1 MMAAKAVRIGWRER
15 FARWALRRH
24 GSDTRTVLGQHN
36 VYVLPSLAGLL
47 FAALLLVLLLGSINY
62 QLNLGYAL
70 TFLLAGSALS
80 SLHLTHRNLRAIALH
95 AIDHPQALFAA
106 RAGALAVQVDP
117 GPRARWGVQLGI
129 DGGEAAAIDPT
140 AATPLVCSVRWVPQR
155 RGVQPWPRLRV
166 QTRWP
171 LGLWRAWSVWQPPLQ
186 AWVSPT
192 PEHDAPPLPPARAI
206 GHGAVAAG
214 DELDTL
220 RPWQPGDAP
229 RRVVWR
235 KSAHGPL
242 IVRAATPAA
251 LEHWLDWDDL
261 ALAPEARLRRLCAW
275 VLAADRAQLRYGLRL
290 PGQLLEPAA
299 GDAQRLR
306 CLRAL
311 AQHPQNAMD
320 RR

>member
-1 MMAAKAVRIGWRER
+1 MIARAAVHAWRAR

-24 GSDTRTVLGQHN
+24 GSGARTVLGQHN
-36 VYVLPSLAGLL
+36 VYILPSAAGWL

-80 SLHLTHRNLRAIALH
+80 SLHLTHRNLRSIALH
-95 AIDHPQALFAA
+95 AIDDARPLFAA
-106 RAGALAVQVDP
+106 HAGTLTVRIDP
-117 GPRARWGVQLGI
+117 GPRARWGLHLGV
-129 DGGEAAAIDPT
+129 DGAEAAAVDLA
-140 AATPLVCSVRWVPQR
+140 AATAQDCTLRWVPPH
-155 RGVQPWPRLRV
+155 RGVQHWPRLRV

-186 AWVSPT
+186 AWVSPA
-192 PEHDAPPLPPARAI
+192 PEVDAPPLPPARGV
-206 GHGAVAAG
+206 GHGVGAAG

-235 KSAHGPL
+235 KSAHGPP
-242 IVRAATPAA
+242 IVRAAPPAA
-251 LEHWLDWDDL
+251 AVHWLDWDDV
-261 ALAPEARLRRLCAW
+261 ALAPEARLQRLCAW
-275 VLAADRAQLRYGLRL
+275 VLEADRAQLCYGLCLPAQRL
-290 PGQLLEPAA
+290 DPAA
-299 GDAQRLR
+299 GGDQLQR

-311 AQHPQNAMD
+311 AQQP
-320 RR
+320 